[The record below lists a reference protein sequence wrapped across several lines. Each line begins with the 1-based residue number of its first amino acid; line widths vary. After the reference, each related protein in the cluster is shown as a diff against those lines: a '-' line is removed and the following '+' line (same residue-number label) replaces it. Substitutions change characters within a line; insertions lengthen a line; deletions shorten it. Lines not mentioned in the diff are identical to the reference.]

1 MSPEIIT
8 VLNSLPLHTVLM
20 IGIIVLWRDNQA
32 LRKQI
37 DEARQVTN
45 SIHAMT
51 LAQNTEISA
60 IKAQTNGVSI
70 KNHTISD
77 V

>member
-1 MSPEIIT
+1 MSAELIS
-8 VLNSLPLHTVLM
+8 VLNQLPLHVVLM
-20 IGIIVLWRDNQA
+20 IGIMVLWRDNQT

-51 LAQNTEISA
+51 LAQNTEISQ
-60 IKAQTNGVSI
+60 IKAQTNGLDT
-70 KNHTISD
+70 KGHTISD

>member
-1 MSPEIIT
+1 VSPEIIT

>member
-1 MSPEIIT
+1 
-8 VLNSLPLHTVLM
+8 M